1 MNIKPII
8 RVDAAGKLASV
19 GKTRGRNKSLQKIA
33 QETIQGIV
41 EPMKQ
46 TLLIAYAGTKYDA
59 EKVKELIEK
68 EIEVNEI
75 LIYPLGPTI
84 TSHTGIGCIA
94 VFSFGEKRK

>member
-1 MNIKPII
+1 
-8 RVDAAGKLASV
+8 
-19 GKTRGRNKSLQKIA
+19 
-33 QETIQGIV
+33 
-41 EPMKQ
+41 
-46 TLLIAYAGTKYDA
+46 LLIAYAGTKDDA

>member
-1 MNIKPII
+1 
-8 RVDAAGKLASV
+8 
-19 GKTRGRNKSLQKIA
+19 
-33 QETIQGIV
+33 
-41 EPMKQ
+41 MKQ
-46 TLLIAYAGTKYDA
+46 TLLIAYAGTKDDA

-94 VFSFGEKRK
+94 VFSFGEKEKIEKSFLMTSLFNNLN